1 MIAADS
7 PIQRPPWAKLLVVRA
22 SGEMFHSRRAAFV
35 DFLRP
40 GDVVIANDA
49 ATLPASLQGQH
60 APSGFPIE
68 IRLAGRHSLGADDV
82 LRFSAV
88 VFGAGD
94 YRTRTENREPPPRIA
109 PGDRLDFGP
118 LSATVEQLLGHPRLA
133 AIRFDGPPDAVWTSL
148 ARYGRPI
155 QYAHVRM
162 PLTLWDVWTSIA
174 ALPVAFESPSAGFA
188 LDWQAIA
195 AMRARGI
202 EFGTVTHAAGISSTG
217 DDELDRLL
225 PFDEP
230 YRIPPSAAAAIARA
244 RSRGGRVVAIGT
256 TVVRALEH
264 AATGHHVVTA
274 GAALATQRIGRTT
287 ILQVVDAVLS
297 GIHEPGTSHYEMLRA
312 FSSDETLSRA
322 NDELV
327 ARNYFTHEFG
337 DFVLIER
344 AQRDEF
350 VSGQVQR
357 SL

>member
-7 PIQRPPWAKLLVVRA
+7 PVQRRPWAKLLVVRA
-22 SGEMFHSRRAAFV
+22 SGEMIHARRAGFV

-49 ATLPASLQGQH
+49 ATLPASLQGRH
-60 APSGFPIE
+60 VPSGFPIE
-68 IRLAGRHSLGADDV
+68 IRLAGRRSLGTDDV
-82 LRFSAV
+82 LQFSAV
-88 VFGAGD
+88 AFGSGD
-94 YRTRTENREPPPRIA
+94 YQTRTEDRAPPPRMV
-109 PGDRLDFGP
+109 PGDRLDFGA
-118 LSATVEQLLGHPRLA
+118 LSATVERLLGHPRLLSL
-133 AIRFDGPPDAVWTSL
+133 RFDGAPDAVWSGL
-148 ARYGRPI
+148 ARHGRPI

-162 PLTLWDVWTSIA
+162 PLALWDVWTPIA
-174 ALPVAFESPSAGFA
+174 GLPAAFESPSAGFA
-188 LDWQAIA
+188 LDWRSVA

-202 EFGTVTHAAGISSTG
+202 EFSTVTHAAGISSTG
-217 DDELDRLL
+217 DDELDRRL

-264 AATGHHVVTA
+264 AATGDHVVTA
-274 GAALATQRIGRTT
+274 GAALATERIGGPT

-312 FSSDETLSRA
+312 FSSDETLARA

-327 ARNYFTHEFG
+327 ARNYLTHEFG
-337 DFVLIER
+337 DSVLIER
-344 AQRDEF
+344 AQSDEF
-350 VSGQVQR
+350 VSD
-357 SL
+357 

>member
-7 PIQRPPWAKLLVVRA
+7 PLQRPRWAKLLVVRA
-22 SGEMFHSRRAAFV
+22 SGEMFHARRAAFV
-35 DFLRP
+35 DFLRT

-68 IRLAGRHSLGADDV
+68 IRLAGRHSLGVDDV

-94 YRTRTENREPPPRIA
+94 YRTRTENRDPPPRIA
-109 PGDRLDFGP
+109 PADRLDFGP
-118 LSATVEQLLGHPRLA
+118 LRATVEQLLGHPRLA
-133 AIRFDGPPDAVWTSL
+133 AIRFEGPPEAVWTSL

-195 AMRARGI
+195 TMRRGI

-217 DDELDRLL
+217 DDELDRRL

-230 YRIPPSAAAAIARA
+230 YRIPPYTAAAIVRA
-244 RSRGGRVVAIGT
+244 RLRGGRIVAIGT

-264 AATGHHVVTA
+264 GATGDHLVTA
-274 GAALATQRIGRTT
+274 GAGLATQRIGGTT
-287 ILQVVDAVLS
+287 ILRVVDAVLS

-312 FSSDETLSRA
+312 FSSDETLARA

-337 DFVLIER
+337 DSILIER
-344 AQRDEF
+344 ARRHE
-350 VSGQVQR
+350 R
-357 SL
+357 IAL

>member
-7 PIQRPPWAKLLVVRA
+7 PLQRPRWAKLLVVRA
-22 SGEMFHSRRAAFV
+22 SGEMFHARRAAFV
-35 DFLRP
+35 DFLRT

-68 IRLAGRHSLGADDV
+68 IRLAGRHSLGVDDV

-94 YRTRTENREPPPRIA
+94 YRTRTENRDPPPRIA
-109 PGDRLDFGP
+109 PADRLDFGP
-118 LSATVEQLLGHPRLA
+118 LRATVEQLLGHPRLA
-133 AIRFDGPPDAVWTSL
+133 AIRFEGPPEAVWTSL

-195 AMRARGI
+195 TMRARGI

-217 DDELDRLL
+217 DDELDRRL

-230 YRIPPSAAAAIARA
+230 YRIPPYTAAAIVRA
-244 RSRGGRVVAIGT
+244 RCAEVALSRL
-256 TVVRALEH
+256 VRPWCEH
-264 AATGHHVVTA
+264 SNMERPATILSRPERGWPRS
-274 GAALATQRIGRTT
+274 ALAGQRSCGSWMRSCLAYTNPAPATT
-287 ILQVVDAVLS
+287 RCFEPFRAMRRSLAPTTNLS
-297 GIHEPGTSHYEMLRA
+297 LATTSRMNLA
-312 FSSDETLSRA
+312 IPFSSSA
-322 NDELV
+322 P
-327 ARNYFTHEFG
+327 G
-337 DFVLIER
+337 DTNE
-344 AQRDEF
+344 
-350 VSGQVQR
+350 
-357 SL
+357 SLFDG